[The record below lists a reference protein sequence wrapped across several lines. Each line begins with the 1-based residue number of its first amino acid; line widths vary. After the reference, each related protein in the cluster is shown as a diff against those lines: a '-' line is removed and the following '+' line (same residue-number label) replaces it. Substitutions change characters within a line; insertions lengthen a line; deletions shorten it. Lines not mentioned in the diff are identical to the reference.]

1 MSSFLGEKYSRYW
14 QDFEVYGEATEI
26 YHFSFISMEFRLIN
40 DGWRNAYENMAVD
53 EAILMNNIPTLRLY
67 KWKPSAIS
75 IGYFQS
81 MEEEVNLEECKRQGV
96 DVVRRITGGGA
107 VYHDSDGEITYS
119 VICPQEML
127 PRKIMDIYSLICSSL
142 AQGLAYIG
150 LNARHEGI
158 NDIVVNGKKI
168 SGSALT
174 KKYGNVLQHGTLLL
188 KVDIKKMFSL
198 LKVGKEKISDKEI
211 RSVEERV
218 TSVEKEGGV
227 MDEGKVK
234 EALIKG
240 FEEKMGLKFYEGEL
254 TEKEREDAEKLRE
267 KYESREWNFKR

>member
-1 MSSFLGEKYSRYW
+1 M
-14 QDFEVYGEATEI
+14 YGEATEI

-40 DGWRNAYENMAVD
+40 DGWRNAYENMAVE

-81 MEEEVNLEECKRQGV
+81 MEEEINLEECKRQGV

-142 AQGLAYIG
+142 AYGLAYIG

-188 KVDIKKMFSL
+188 KVDVKKMFSL
-198 LKVGKEKISDKEI
+198 LKVGKDKISDKEI

>member
-1 MSSFLGEKYSRYW
+1 ME
-14 QDFEVYGEATEI
+14 ETEI
-26 YHFSFISMEFRLIN
+26 YVFSFILMEFRLLK
-40 DGWRNAYENMAVD
+40 DGWRNAYENMAID
-53 EAILMNNIPTLRLY
+53 EAILLEGIPTLRLY

-75 IGYFQS
+75 IGYSQS
-81 MEEEVNLEECKRQGV
+81 IEEEVNLEECRKQGI

-107 VYHDSDGEITYS
+107 VYHDTNGEITYS
-119 VICPQEML
+119 IICPQEML

-142 AQGLAYIG
+142 AHGLGYLG

-158 NDIVVNGKKI
+158 NDIVVNGRKI

-188 KVDIKKMFSL
+188 RVDVKKMFSL

-211 RSVEERV
+211 LRAEERV
-218 TSVEKEGGV
+218 TSIEWEGGN
-227 MDEGKVK
+227 MKEEKVT
-234 EALIKG
+234 EAIIKG
-240 FEEKMGLKFYEGEL
+240 FEKKMGFEFYEKNMSQREL
-254 TEKEREDAEKLRE
+254 RNAEKLRE